1 MSSLLLLQTK
11 LAIDNVKSL
20 PFYRTS
26 YYGIIST
33 FLMSDREESL
43 TLLYDIISAD
53 SGLAERILRVAN
65 SPYYGLSGRI
75 ANIKYAILLL
85 GIDEIKS
92 LAYAMMTEGIFSNEQ
107 NLLDIKKLLA
117 HNQKVAFIT
126 SAISDIVPVLT
137 PNEAYVGGLLH
148 DIGRLIF
155 CKIDYEKYKSIPID
169 NKMLQLETE
178 HFGCTHEEAAA
189 YYLKDAHLPPEIIEM
204 ARRHH
209 YPYGR
214 EHHGLE
220 TVMITVAE
228 AILRQIEPDDW
239 SDSFLAESELT
250 FLKSEIAIGER
261 ETEYILSKYEN
272 MTERYK
278 SYFLVTE
285 KPPSI

>member
-1 MSSLLLLQTK
+1 MSSLLLQTK
-11 LAIDNVKSL
+11 LAIDDLKSL

-26 YYGIIST
+26 YYGIISI
-33 FLMSDREESL
+33 FLISDREKSL
-43 TLLYDIISAD
+43 TRLYDIISAD

-65 SPYYGLSGRI
+65 SPHYGLSGRI
-75 ANIKYAILLL
+75 ADIKYAILLL
-85 GIDEIKS
+85 GLDEIKS
-92 LAYAMMTEGIFSNEQ
+92 LAYAMMTESIFSNEQ

-169 NKMLQLETE
+169 NMLQFETE
-178 HFGCTHEEAAA
+178 HFGCTHEEVAA

-209 YPYGR
+209 YPYGV
-214 EHHGLE
+214 EHHRLE

-239 SDSFLAESELT
+239 SDSFLAESDLAL
-250 FLKSEIAIGER
+250 LKSEIAIGER

-272 MTERYK
+272 ITERYK